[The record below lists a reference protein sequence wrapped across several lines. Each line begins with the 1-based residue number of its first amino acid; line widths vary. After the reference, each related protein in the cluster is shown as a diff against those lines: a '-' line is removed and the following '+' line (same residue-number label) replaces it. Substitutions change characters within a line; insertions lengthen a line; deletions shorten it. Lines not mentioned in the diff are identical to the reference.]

1 MDRQLVNKEQNKQL
15 APLGLRAFFKL
26 ADSWGLSGEE
36 QMVLLGQPSRS
47 TFYNWKSG
55 KISGVPH
62 DTLSRL
68 SHLMAIHH
76 ALHTLF
82 PDPDRATEWVKEPN
96 DQLAGQCALDRL
108 LAGEIMD
115 LYVVRTY
122 LDGLAQT
129 G

>member
-1 MDRQLVNKEQNKQL
+1 MERRIVDKAKNKQL
-15 APLGLRAFFKL
+15 APMGLRAFFKL
-26 ADSWGLSGEE
+26 ADSWSLTVEE

-47 TFYNWKSG
+47 TFYNWRSD

-76 ALHTLF
+76 ALHTIF
-82 PDPDRATEWVKEPN
+82 DDDAQATGWIKAPN
-96 DQLAGQCALDRL
+96 EQLAGQSALDRL

-122 LDGLAQT
+122 LDGMAQS